1 MGIIKY
7 KDIAYGG
14 GGGGQARGGTDLPA
28 ASLGANG
35 DYYYQYDQNGDV
47 QIAYVKLD
55 NTWHKLMGGDI
66 IIIGGEDY
74 YTDKLQDIVYAVTS
88 EEDGLCKIGEVEGV
102 EQ

>member
-55 NTWHKLMGGDI
+55 NTWHKLLGGDI
-66 IIIGGEDY
+66 IGGGEEFYINDLLKISKII
-74 YTDKLQDIVYAVTS
+74 DTS
-88 EEDGLCKIGEVEGV
+88 EEDGGV
-102 EQ
+102 KTGTIIEEE

>member
-35 DYYYQYDQNGDV
+35 DYYYQWDATGEV
-47 QIAYVKLD
+47 QIVYVKLS
-55 NTWHKLMGGDI
+55 NVWHKITGGDVI
-66 IIIGGEDY
+66 SGDMTSADY
-74 YTDKLQDIVYAVTS
+74 GFYGISGQGYLA
-88 EEDGLCKIGEVEGV
+88 EEGTINGN
-102 EQ
+102 

>member
-66 IIIGGEDY
+66 IGGGGDFYVNDLLKISQIID
-74 YTDKLQDIVYAVTS
+74 TS
-88 EEDGLCKIGEVEGV
+88 EEDGGAKTGIIIEE
-102 EQ
+102 E

>member
-55 NTWHKLMGGDI
+55 NIWHKLMGGDI
-66 IIIGGEDY
+66 IGGGGMVSLNPRYEVIGPKEICLGGIINNE
-74 YTDKLQDIVYAVTS
+74 
-88 EEDGLCKIGEVEGV
+88 
-102 EQ
+102 